1 MLRATFHYPVMFP
14 FLMKTFLALL
24 LILIVTSGCVS
35 KSKAKAD
42 ARAAY
47 VAGQRDAFASIAA
60 AQNTN
65 IKVNGPVQN
74 PTVPWVEGLT
84 LAQAIATANY
94 TGREAPKEIILLRR
108 GESAT
113 IAPRDLLNGGD
124 VPLEPGDAITL
135 H

>member
-1 MLRATFHYPVMFP
+1 MNAGFITTFTLCSLVALT
-14 FLMKTFLALL
+14 LMPLC
-24 LILIVTSGCVS
+24 GCVT
-35 KSKAKAD
+35 KSKARAD

-47 VAGQRDAFASIAA
+47 VAGQREAFASIAA

-94 TGREAPKEIILLRR
+94 TGRDHPQEIVLLRR

-113 IAPRDLLNGGD
+113 IDPRDLLNGHD